1 MLSMTRIPES
11 AEVTKK
17 IMIILMT
24 RMLEKEVSG
33 RYSKNRKVRASGSV
47 ASALSAPSARLKSNQ
62 MALFPKMAIKI
73 KLNKVGRIRTDP
85 TNSMMVCPFEI
96 RAMNSTTYG
105 EFERVIGL
113 IQVMWSY

>member
-33 RYSKNRKVRASGSV
+33 RYSKNRKVRASGAV
-47 ASALSAPSARLKSNQ
+47 ASALSAPSARWKSNQ

-73 KLNKVGRIRTDP
+73 KLKKVGRNRTAH
-85 TNSMMVCPFEI
+85 TNSLMVRPFEI
-96 RAMNSTTYG
+96 RPMNSTTTGDHDNHHAQY
-105 EFERVIGL
+105 R
-113 IQVMWSY
+113 MDHP